1 VQAISVT
8 DVGRDLGL
16 LLKHLLGS
24 SNREFFA
31 ALQDAGISFSQL
43 KCLGLLANA
52 DTPLSLGA
60 LSEELG
66 LSLPAVSRAV
76 DGLVQRGQVKR
87 QEDPSDR
94 RSKLITLSARGRAT
108 YERVV
113 AVRIAGVERFV
124 DSLEPDEREQLGAVV
139 GPIVE
144 RLGR

>member
-1 VQAISVT
+1 MTS
-8 DVGRDLGL
+8 VGRDLGL

-24 SNREFFA
+24 TNREFFA

-43 KCLGLLANA
+43 KTLGLLAGA
-52 DTPLSLGA
+52 DTPMSLGA
-60 LSEELG
+60 ISEELG
-66 LSLPAVSRAV
+66 LSLAAVSRGV

-94 RSKLITLSARGRAT
+94 RSKLVTLSARGRAT

-124 DSLEPDEREQLGAVV
+124 DSLEADDREALGAAIA
-139 GPIVE
+139 PIVE
-144 RLGR
+144 RLGL